1 MNLKEVAAI
10 SGKSGLF
17 KIVKPSRTGVILE
30 SMDEKKIRMVA
41 SLNYKV
47 SILSEIS
54 VYTNTKDGSV
64 ALGEIFKTIKEKYG
78 KQIEIDT
85 TNNNA
90 MMNFLATILP
100 EYDKSRVYASDVKK
114 MINWYK
120 TISTNA
126 PEVYESVMPE

>member
-30 SMDEKKIRMVA
+30 SMDDKKIRIVA

-78 KQIEIDT
+78 KKVEIDT

-90 MMNFLATILP
+90 MMSFLENVLP
-100 EYDKSRVYASDVKK
+100 DYDKSRVYASDVKK

-126 PEVYESVMPE
+126 PDVYESVMPE

>member
-30 SMDEKKIRMVA
+30 SMDDKKIRMVA

-54 VYTNTKDGSV
+54 VYTTTKDGSV

-78 KQIEIDT
+78 KKLEIDT
-85 TNNNA
+85 ANNNA
-90 MMNFLATILP
+90 MMSFLENVLP

-126 PEVYESVMPE
+126 PDVYESVMPE

>member
-30 SMDEKKIRMVA
+30 SMDDKKIRMVA

-78 KQIEIDT
+78 KKLEIDT
-85 TNNNA
+85 ANNNA
-90 MMNFLATILP
+90 MMSFLENVLP

-120 TISTNA
+120 TISNNA
-126 PEVYESVMPE
+126 PDVYESVMPE

>member
-30 SMDEKKIRMVA
+30 SMDDKKIRMVA

-78 KQIEIDT
+78 KKIEIDT

-90 MMNFLATILP
+90 MMSFLENVLP
-100 EYDKSRVYASDVKK
+100 EYDKSRVYPSDVKK

-126 PEVYESVMPE
+126 PDVYESVMPE